1 MVLFSSL
8 LQSLCPTAL
17 LISSGKRAARH
28 SVSST
33 IECRIEAAQ
42 FYPGILGSE
51 LPVYLRD
58 LQIIKIPFMMSSNFK
73 TGGIEDEDINTGSE
87 WRILTDGGLGCSFG

>member
-1 MVLFSSL
+1 MLSRFS
-8 LQSLCPTAL
+8 
-17 LISSGKRAARH
+17 R
-28 SVSST
+28 
-33 IECRIEAAQ
+33 
-42 FYPGILGSE
+42 
-51 LPVYLRD
+51 LRD

>member
-1 MVLFSSL
+1 VGLASKYKKYGSS
-8 LQSLCPTAL
+8 
-17 LISSGKRAARH
+17 
-28 SVSST
+28 
-33 IECRIEAAQ
+33 
-42 FYPGILGSE
+42 
-51 LPVYLRD
+51 LRD